1 MGILAFNTVWMLWNI
16 ILACIGL
23 FFGWLM
29 VRSSSIKVK
38 LFFGFFW
45 LLFVPNAI
53 YIVTDTIHIPT
64 QATKINNLLI
74 IPLLLQYVI
83 LEIAG
88 IITFVMSMY
97 FFEVTLH
104 HKQFRFSKSFI
115 IFLVVVTNF
124 VIGFGVVVGRV
135 QRTNSWDV
143 FLNPGRVVEDAY
155 NIVINPNL
163 FVFTITMGIL
173 GNLVYFIL
181 KDPIIHRIK
190 PRFLSKKKKK

>member
-23 FFGWLM
+23 LFGWLM
-29 VRSSSIKVK
+29 VRSPSLKVK
-38 LFFGFFW
+38 MVFGFFW

-53 YIVTDTIHIPT
+53 YIVTDVIHIPV
-64 QATKINNLLI
+64 QVAKIDALLI

-83 LEIAG
+83 LEIVG
-88 IITFVMSMY
+88 ITTFVVSMY
-97 FFEVTLH
+97 FFEVTLKL
-104 HKQFRFSKSFI
+104 KQFRLSKSFI
-115 IFLVVVTNF
+115 ILLLIATNF

-143 FLNPGRVVEDAY
+143 FLNPGRVIEDAY

-163 FVFTITMGIL
+163 FIFTIVMGIL
-173 GNLVYFIL
+173 GNLVYFFL
-181 KDPIIHRIK
+181 KNPVIHRIK
-190 PRFLSKKKKK
+190 PRFFSRKKK